1 MCAEHYVD
9 CHFVSHRNVTRC
21 ILQCHRAGG
30 GGRMLGEC
38 GVAGVGWGGVFYSV
52 ILCVCVCVCYSMC
65 YYMIV

>member
-30 GGRMLGEC
+30 GGGRMLGEC
-38 GVAGVGWGGVFYSV
+38 GVAGAGCFIALFYVLLYDS
-52 ILCVCVCVCYSMC
+52 IE
-65 YYMIV
+65 